1 MTLESKSIEIKGKTV
16 DDAIMKGL
24 SALALAIDEVDIEII
39 HEGSKGIF
47 GFGRSA
53 LVRITQKEDGFSEAF
68 KLETDNAPKADEK
81 KEKAAE
87 EPVIKD
93 EKNEKKDKKPKKP
106 VKAEKTEKKP
116 KPAEAKEK
124 IEKQPVVYYDKLTP
138 LGESAR
144 DFLMGAV
151 NRMGVNVVLS
161 TSESDETIY
170 IDIKSEQ
177 AGMLIGR
184 RGETLDALQY
194 LTSLAVN
201 KADDT
206 YKRIILDTENY
217 RAKREESLVRLAN
230 KIANQVIRTG
240 RKVVLEPMNPY
251 ERRILHS
258 ALQSNDKVDTLSE
271 GVEPYRKVVV
281 VKRRS
286 GGNRGKNKGKSERQQ

>member
-1 MTLESKSIEIKGKTV
+1 MTLQPKSIEVKGKTV

-24 SALALAIDEVDIEII
+24 TQLALGIDEVDIDII

-53 LVRITQKEDGFSEAF
+53 LVRITQKQEGESKAF
-68 KLETDNAPKADEK
+68 KLDMDEAPKNEEAEK
-81 KEKAAE
+81 P
-87 EPVIKD
+87 EPED
-93 EKNEKKDKKPKKP
+93 Y
-106 VKAEKTEKKP
+106 KAEKTEADSKAAEDKRAKKQQP
-116 KPAEAKEK
+116 KQKT
-124 IEKQPVVYYDKLTP
+124 EKQHSEAPAKQEVKYYDKITE
-138 LGESAR
+138 LGENAR

-161 TSESDETIY
+161 TFENDDTVY

-201 KADDT
+201 KADDS

-258 ALQSNDKVDTLSE
+258 TLQPNDKVDTLSE
-271 GVEPYRKVVV
+271 GEEPYRKVVV

-286 GGNRGKNKGKSERQQ
+286 GGNCNKNKKQQ

>member
-1 MTLESKSIEIKGKTV
+1 MTLQPKSIEVKGKTV

-24 SALALAIDEVDIEII
+24 TQLALGIDEVDIDII

-53 LVRITQKEDGFSEAF
+53 LVRITQKQEGESKAF
-68 KLETDNAPKADEK
+68 KLDMDEAPK
-81 KEKAAE
+81 
-87 EPVIKD
+87 
-93 EKNEKKDKKPKKP
+93 NE
-106 VKAEKTEKKP
+106 KAEKTEADSKAAEDKRAKKQQP
-116 KPAEAKEK
+116 KQKT
-124 IEKQPVVYYDKLTP
+124 EKQHSEAPAKQEVKYYDKITE
-138 LGESAR
+138 LGENAR

-161 TSESDETIY
+161 TFENDDTVY

-201 KADDT
+201 KADDS

-258 ALQSNDKVDTLSE
+258 TLQPNDKVDTLSE
-271 GVEPYRKVVV
+271 GEEPYRKVVV

-286 GGNRGKNKGKSERQQ
+286 GGNRNKNKKQQ

>member
-1 MTLESKSIEIKGKTV
+1 
-16 DDAIMKGL
+16 
-24 SALALAIDEVDIEII
+24 
-39 HEGSKGIF
+39 
-47 GFGRSA
+47 
-53 LVRITQKEDGFSEAF
+53 
-68 KLETDNAPKADEK
+68 
-81 KEKAAE
+81 
-87 EPVIKD
+87 
-93 EKNEKKDKKPKKP
+93 
-106 VKAEKTEKKP
+106 
-116 KPAEAKEK
+116 
-124 IEKQPVVYYDKLTP
+124 
-138 LGESAR
+138 
-144 DFLMGAV
+144 MGAV

-161 TSESDETIY
+161 TFENDDTVY

-201 KADDT
+201 KADDS

-258 ALQSNDKVDTLSE
+258 TLQPNDKVDTLSE
-271 GVEPYRKVVV
+271 GEEPYRKVVV

-286 GGNRGKNKGKSERQQ
+286 GGNRNKNNKQQ

>member
-1 MTLESKSIEIKGKTV
+1 MTLQPKSIEVKGKTV

-24 SALALAIDEVDIEII
+24 TQLALGIDEVDIDII

-53 LVRITQKEDGFSEAF
+53 LVRITQKQEGESKAF
-68 KLETDNAPKADEK
+68 KLDMDEAPKNEEAEK
-81 KEKAAE
+81 P
-87 EPVIKD
+87 EPED
-93 EKNEKKDKKPKKP
+93 Y
-106 VKAEKTEKKP
+106 KAEKTEADSKAAEDKRAKKQQP
-116 KPAEAKEK
+116 KQKT
-124 IEKQPVVYYDKLTP
+124 EKQHSEAPAKQEVKYYDKITE
-138 LGESAR
+138 LGENAR

-161 TSESDETIY
+161 TFENDDTVY

-201 KADDT
+201 KADDS

-240 RKVVLEPMNPY
+240 RKVVLEPMNP
-251 ERRILHS
+251 
-258 ALQSNDKVDTLSE
+258 
-271 GVEPYRKVVV
+271 
-281 VKRRS
+281 
-286 GGNRGKNKGKSERQQ
+286 

>member
-68 KLETDNAPKADEK
+68 KLETDNAPKVDEK

-93 EKNEKKDKKPKKP
+93 EKNEKKDKKPKQP
-106 VKAEKTEKKP
+106 VKAEKIEKKP

-258 ALQSNDKVDTLSE
+258 TLQSNDKVDTLSE

-286 GGNRGKNKGKSERQQ
+286 GGNRGKSKGRNERQQ

>member
-1 MTLESKSIEIKGKTV
+1 MTLQPKSIEVKGKTV

-24 SALALAIDEVDIEII
+24 TQLALGIDEVDIDII

-53 LVRITQKEDGFSEAF
+53 LVRITQKQEGESKAF
-68 KLETDNAPKADEK
+68 KLDMDEAPKNEEAEK
-81 KEKAAE
+81 P
-87 EPVIKD
+87 EPED
-93 EKNEKKDKKPKKP
+93 Y
-106 VKAEKTEKKP
+106 KAEKTEADSKAAEDKRAKKQQP
-116 KPAEAKEK
+116 KQKT
-124 IEKQPVVYYDKLTP
+124 EKQHSEAPAKQEVKYYDKITE
-138 LGESAR
+138 LGENAR

-161 TSESDETIY
+161 TIENDDTVY

-201 KADDT
+201 KADDS

-258 ALQSNDKVDTLSE
+258 TLQPNDKVDTLSE
-271 GVEPYRKVVV
+271 GEEPYRKVVV

-286 GGNRGKNKGKSERQQ
+286 GGNRNKNKKQQ

>member
-68 KLETDNAPKADEK
+68 KLETDNAPKVDEK

-93 EKNEKKDKKPKKP
+93 EKKDKKPKQP
-106 VKAEKTEKKP
+106 VKAEKIEKKP

-258 ALQSNDKVDTLSE
+258 TLQSNDKVDTLSE

-286 GGNRGKNKGKSERQQ
+286 GGNRGKSKGRNERQQ

>member
-1 MTLESKSIEIKGKTV
+1 MTLQPKGIEIKGKTV

-24 SALALAIDEVDIEII
+24 TQLALGIDEVDIDII

-53 LVRITQKEDGFSEAF
+53 LVRITQKQEGESKVF
-68 KLETDNAPKADEK
+68 KLDMDE
-81 KEKAAE
+81 
-87 EPVIKD
+87 
-93 EKNEKKDKKPKKP
+93 
-106 VKAEKTEKKP
+106 
-116 KPAEAKEK
+116 AEAKEADK
-124 IEKQPVVYYDKLTP
+124 KEEIQKPEVKETKEAEDKKPQVKHRENKREKKQQPNRGAAEKAPAKQEVKYYDEITE
-138 LGESAR
+138 LGKSAR

-161 TSESDETIY
+161 TFENDDTIY
-170 IDIKSEQ
+170 IDIKTEQ

-201 KADDT
+201 KADDS

-258 ALQSNDKVDTLSE
+258 TLQSNEKVDTLSE
-271 GVEPYRKVVV
+271 GEEPYRKVVV
-281 VKRRS
+281 VRRRS
-286 GGNRGKNKGKSERQQ
+286 GGNRSKNRKQQ